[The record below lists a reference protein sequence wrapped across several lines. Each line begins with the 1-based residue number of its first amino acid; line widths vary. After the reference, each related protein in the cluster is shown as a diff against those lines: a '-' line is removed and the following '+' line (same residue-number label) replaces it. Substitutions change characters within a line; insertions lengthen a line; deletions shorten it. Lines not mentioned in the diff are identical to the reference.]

1 MSDLSNNPDVTPMKE
16 IGGAPGTGSG
26 KGSGKK
32 KSKRKV
38 VGIVIAVILVL
49 LVAAAVAAGVIASKT
64 KDWAEEKIDSM
75 DHVTLEADELE
86 IDEQV
91 AKDLKDY
98 RNILILGIDRRKG
111 ENIEACR
118 SDAMIVMSIRKSTGE
133 VKMISVVRDSFLQ
146 LDEMGE
152 LRIDK
157 LTHAHA
163 YGGPVNTIRALNRNL
178 DLNIKEFVRV
188 DWATVADFVDNL
200 GGLEMTIHDYEI
212 DEMNKYIKDTNKSL
226 EGDPTP
232 IKKAGKQTLNGVQVV
247 TYCRIRKV
255 GGGDSERASRI
266 RNTIQATLSKG
277 KRIVLDE
284 KTEGLKKINAVCDN
298 VLPQITTNI
307 PTSEM
312 MDLFWDQKSIE
323 IKDSVG
329 WPYTWD
335 GAQLSGVWYDVPIT
349 LESNVIDLHEDIFEQ
364 KGYDPTDRVK
374 EISELVS
381 YESGY
386 YEGQPVQYTNK
397 DKK

>member
-1 MSDLSNNPDVTPMKE
+1 MSDLSKNPDVTPMTE
-16 IGGAPGTGSG
+16 VGVTPNRNNGN
-26 KGSGKK
+26 KK
-32 KSKRKV
+32 KKKRK
-38 VGIVIAVILVL
+38 GLKIAIAVIIVL
-49 LVAAAVAAGVIASKT
+49 LIALGAAGAVAYHHGM
-64 KDWAEEKIDSM
+64 DWAKEKLDSM
-75 DHVTLEADELE
+75 DHVTLDSDDLE

-98 RNILILGIDRRKG
+98 RNILILGIDKRKG
-111 ENIEACR
+111 EDINTCR
-118 SDAMIVMSIRKSTGE
+118 SDAMIIMSIKKSTGE

-146 LDEMGE
+146 LDEVGE

-163 YGGPVNTIRALNRNL
+163 YGGPINTMRAINRNL

-188 DWATVADFVDNL
+188 DWATVADVVDNL

-226 EGDPTP
+226 QGDETP
-232 IKKAGKQTLNGVQVV
+232 IKKAGKQKLNGIQVV

-266 RNTIQATLSKG
+266 RNTIEATIKKG
-277 KRIVLDE
+277 RDIVFDE
-284 KTEGLKKINAVCDN
+284 KTEGLKKINDVCDN
-298 VLPQITTNI
+298 ALPEISTNI
-307 PTSEM
+307 PTDKLM
-312 MDLFWDQKSIE
+312 KLFWEQKSIK
-323 IKDSVG
+323 IADSVG

-335 GAQLSGVWYDVPIT
+335 GAQLNGIWYDVPIT
-349 LESNVIDLHEDIFEQ
+349 LESNVIDLHEDIFGQ
-364 KGYDPTDRVK
+364 KGYEPTERVK

>member
-1 MSDLSNNPDVTPMKE
+1 MSDLSNNPDVTPMVE
-16 IGGAPGTGSG
+16 IGGAPGGNNN
-26 KGSGKK
+26 KKQKQK
-32 KSKRKV
+32 KSKAK
-38 VGIVIAVILVL
+38 IAAIILVIIL
-49 LVAAAVAAGVIASKT
+49 AILGVLAAAGYILGNRT
-64 KDWAEEKIDSM
+64 LDWAEEKLDSM
-75 DHVTLEADELE
+75 DHVTLDDEDLE

-98 RNILILGIDRRKG
+98 RNILILGIDKRKG
-111 ENIEACR
+111 EDIESCR
-118 SDAMIVMSIRKSTGE
+118 SDAMIIMSIKKSTGE

-146 LDEMGE
+146 LDEVGE

-163 YGGPVNTIRALNRNL
+163 YGGPVNTIRAINRNL
-178 DLNIKEFVRV
+178 DLNISEFVRV
-188 DWATVADFVDNL
+188 DWQTVADFVDNL

-232 IKKAGKQTLNGVQVV
+232 IKKAGKQTLNGIQAV

-266 RNTIQATLSKG
+266 RKTIEATISKC
-277 KRIVLDE
+277 KNIVFDE
-284 KTEGLKKINAVCDN
+284 KAEGLKKINALCDN
-298 VLPQITTNI
+298 TLPEITTNI
-307 PTSEM
+307 PTKDLME
-312 MDLFWDQKSIE
+312 LFWEQKSIE
-323 IKDSVG
+323 IADSVG

-335 GAQLSGVWYDVPIT
+335 GAQLSGIWYDVPIT
-349 LESNVIDLHEDIFEQ
+349 LESNVIDLHEDIFGQ